1 LFHVWISIPKIL
13 KTTEIEFNQK
23 TAQKRIQSK
32 SVQTKEVIGSNNMYM
47 IELIAYLI
55 FT

>member
-1 LFHVWISIPKIL
+1 MNGLVFLRSSKLRKLSLIKKQHK
-13 KTTEIEFNQK
+13 
-23 TAQKRIQSK
+23 KRIQSK